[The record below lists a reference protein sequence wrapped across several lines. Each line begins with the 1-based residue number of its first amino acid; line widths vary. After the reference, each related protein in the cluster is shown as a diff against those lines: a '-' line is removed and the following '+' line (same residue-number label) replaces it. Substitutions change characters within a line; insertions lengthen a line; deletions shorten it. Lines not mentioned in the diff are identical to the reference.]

1 MEIYFVDGQFV
12 PADRAVIPVNDLAV
26 LRGYGV
32 FDLMRTHG
40 GAPLFL
46 EDHIRRLIHSAEAI
60 GLRLRW
66 NEAELTAVV
75 MDTLERNRHL
85 PEANIRIVITGGPS
99 ADFST
104 PQHLPRLLVLVSEVP
119 RLPDAWYTEGVKIVT
134 VRAERFQPGVK
145 SINYI
150 PATIAMQTARAQ
162 GAVEAVYVD
171 RTGRV
176 LEGTA
181 SNIFAFT
188 HDRLVTPGEDI
199 LLGITRKAVLD
210 VAGTLFSTEI
220 RNLTLDELL
229 AAEEVFIS
237 GTNKGLVPV
246 VAVDGERI
254 GTGKPGPKTQ
264 RIIRALGKRI
274 ARHAQGG
281 NHAPEGR
288 PGT

>member
-46 EDHIRRLIHSAEAI
+46 EDHIRRLMHSAEAI

-66 NEAELTAVV
+66 TEAELTTVV
-75 MDTLERNRHL
+75 VDTLERNRHL

-104 PQHLPRLLVLVSEVP
+104 PQHRPRLLVLVSEVP
-119 RLPDAWYTEGVKIVT
+119 RLPDTWYTDGVKIVT

-181 SNIFAFT
+181 SNIFAFIR
-188 HDRLVTPGEDI
+188 DRLVTPGEDI
-199 LLGITRKAVLD
+199 LPGITRKAVLET
-210 VAGTLFSTEI
+210 AGSLFSTEI
-220 RNLTLDELL
+220 RNLTREELL
-229 AAEEVFIS
+229 GAEEVFIS
-237 GTNKGLVPV
+237 GTNKGVVPV
-246 VAVDGERI
+246 IAVDGKPI
-254 GTGKPGPKTQ
+254 GTGRPGPKTR
-264 RIIRALGKRI
+264 RIIRTLGERV
-274 ARHAQGG
+274 ARHG
-281 NHAPEGR
+281 NAGNRESEDHPN
-288 PGT
+288 